1 MFIEPLTKVGML
13 AGLTTL
19 FARVQIPAAH
29 LASVR
34 VEAPVDVRV
43 IALPG
48 LVFKGTVSRLG
59 KRADLQTGNVEAF
72 ASFPSNTGDLRPGLK
87 RRRCPSR
94 MTMARPKKAIP
105 AGAGS
110 GDPKRFDNFS
120 RPITACRAAISLVLG
135 GLDLRRNIRSPGAA
149 VIFALADMLDSG
161 SQPFIQQVYLSSAAT
176 GLMMESR
183 SHTNNPALPT
193 VRIIGVRTLDELL
206 QLVWPGLIQANHA
219 GRLD

>member
-1 MFIEPLTKVGML
+1 MCWQPTGAPGRIRPTESNKSGHAKTLHKLPGSPAGNNRYGGQKRPRKQQTMTASTFLGDNSVTGML
-13 AGLTTL
+13 
-19 FARVQIPAAH
+19 IPAA
-29 LASVR
+29 
-34 VEAPVDVRV
+34 
-43 IALPG
+43 
-48 LVFKGTVSRLG
+48 
-59 KRADLQTGNVEAF
+59 
-72 ASFPSNTGDLRPGLK
+72 SNWQWW
-87 RRRCPSR
+87 RCPSR

-105 AGAGS
+105 GGAGS